1 MKQNLKI
8 AITGG
13 IGSGKSLVSNFVESC
28 GYPVIKS
35 DDIAKELMLKDESV
49 KKNIIKAFGR
59 ESYNENGLNT
69 KYLSQHVFCDPPEA
83 ERIEKIN
90 SIVHPPTIKK
100 IEELSNKFFE
110 THKIVFIESALVYEA
125 KIQKMFDF
133 VVLIYSEERIRI
145 QRAMERNK
153 VSEEVIRKRMVFQIP
168 DYKKKE
174 RAHFVIENNS
184 TISELEKRT
193 QFILNLLQSLVK

>member
-1 MKQNLKI
+1 MKKNLKI

-13 IGSGKSLVSNFVESC
+13 IGSGKSLVSNFVKSR

-35 DDIAKELMLKDESV
+35 DDIAKELMQKDESV
-49 KKNIIKAFGR
+49 KKKIIIEFGS

-69 KYLSQHVFCDPPEA
+69 KYLAEHVFCD
-83 ERIEKIN
+83 RGKVEKIN
-90 SIVHPPTIKK
+90 AIVHPSTIKK
-100 IEELSNKFFE
+100 IEELSNLLFE
-110 THKIVFIESALVYEA
+110 KHKIVFVESALVYEA
-125 KIQKMFDF
+125 KIQKVFDF
-133 VVLIYSEERIRI
+133 VVLIYSEEKIRI
-145 QRAMERNK
+145 ARAMERNK
-153 VSEEVIRKRMVFQIP
+153 VSEEEIRKRMAFQIP
-168 DYKKKE
+168 DDKKKE